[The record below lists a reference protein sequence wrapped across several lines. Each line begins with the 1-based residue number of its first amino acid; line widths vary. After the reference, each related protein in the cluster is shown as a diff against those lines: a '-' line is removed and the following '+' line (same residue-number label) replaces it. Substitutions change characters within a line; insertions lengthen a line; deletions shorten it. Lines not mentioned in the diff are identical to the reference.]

1 MTSTSILAPASVI
14 SHGRF
19 FRSERQKPLP
29 SHSPPSIYFLVIY
42 DKICGFLFLLFFIC
56 DLNKQSGTS
65 LFHILWTYY
74 EISALK
80 TLTRSHIFVK
90 YYKVILLRF
99 CSYYLE
105 HLNYLNYRNYLNYLN
120 YVYFLKYLNYFNYL
134 NYPNHLN
141 NLNYFNYHMNMK
153 MNMSMDMIM
162 NMNIN
167 MNTNMNMNMNMI
179 ALIQNNFY
187 SEKLLLFRKTP
198 IHNNS
203 HSE

>member
-1 MTSTSILAPASVI
+1 MGGFLDLSVKNPYQVI
-14 SHGRF
+14 
-19 FRSERQKPLP
+19 P
-29 SHSPPSIYFLVIY
+29 PPSIYFLVIY

-134 NYPNHLN
+134 NYLNHLN
-141 NLNYFNYHMNMK
+141 NLNYLNYFNYHMNMN

-162 NMNIN
+162 NMNMN

-187 SEKLLLFRKTP
+187 SE
-198 IHNNS
+198 
-203 HSE
+203 

>member
-1 MTSTSILAPASVI
+1 MGRWPWRPSTYSFVCDLYKHSGTSLCHIAWEVFEIWASKTLTK
-14 SHGRF
+14 SF
-19 FRSERQKPLP
+19 P
-29 SHSPPSIYFLVIY
+29 PPSIYFLVIY

-120 YVYFLKYLNYFNYL
+120 YVNFLKYLNYFNYL

-187 SEKLLLFRKTP
+187 SE
-198 IHNNS
+198 
-203 HSE
+203 